1 MRTKEAYELQAVA
14 VQTNPALFTLYGIK
28 QSSCLNELQFFHVVE
43 GSPPDIAHDLFEG
56 VIPEVIAEVVKYC
69 VTQQFFTLS
78 DLNEQIKKFPYEGS
92 DCTNKPSLMSDK
104 IQTFKVKQTACQAL
118 CLCRLLPLMV
128 GSFIPQ
134 DSKEWQV
141 LLKLLDVVQYC
152 MSKKVTRALT
162 IFLADLIEEFLTM
175 YFEAFPH
182 VSMKPK
188 AHYLVHYPEM
198 LLQYGPLINTW
209 TLRFEGKH
217 NYFKE
222 TARTSKNR
230 KNVCKTLAT
239 RHEYMQATYHGSQ
252 NFLTEDALTH
262 SKGDLYPVRLLPQT
276 IQAQVLLLVG
286 GNESVYSVGKV
297 CYNGS
302 FYSKGLAVAVEEGS
316 FGKIDM
322 CFLITDEVFLLCR
335 MSERVQYISHVHAFN
350 KESDNFLKKFSQF
363 CEGILFENI
372 NASSIKICP
381 YDLQCHKF
389 LLIFGP
395 NNKKVEIESNDVGA
409 SKSELHAAAV
419 KTFGLGGSELIL
431 QLYDRDFSDYV
442 DIEDGELFY
451 GPAKLRVVKGQE
463 QPATFPVTINNAED
477 SINAEI
483 SDSGSTVSQLDYT
496 AGSDFLRD
504 NSDFSLLTP
513 NSPSPPPTPNA
524 YSTPVSIEQPSTS
537 SSADDPPSLPAAP
550 LTSSLVSPHPTSP
563 VSFHSG
569 WITKFQIP
577 VQPPTIESKLK
588 SGGYTMNVAER
599 SLFLDS
605 IYKEVTEKY
614 GIYYPSK
621 AQYDEII
628 TKLFVKYP
636 SMKTPQDNMPVG
648 NLKMLWKH
656 RLQYKFQNF
665 RKRVAFEI
673 AAVQKKKLK
682 VARKPKSA
690 PESPAAPP
698 QWGMKNYL
706 PNRPE
711 TEDDAS
717 IDGHICW
724 LQDEKRKRQPDFRGV
739 SQSMALTLAD
749 RRTWIISSPQTP
761 SLADIKSKYPWLFDD
776 IQDLNS
782 VAPCIN
788 LEFVK
793 SWSECKMSAKGISFE
808 ATTSSDMEAAD
819 VGHAEMDE
827 IPVCTLESATD
838 NATGAT
844 VGKSSSE
851 RSETG
856 DLSEVG
862 NAGGILTSNKVGQSL
877 FT

>member
-1 MRTKEAYELQAVA
+1 MVA
-14 VQTNPALFTLYGIK
+14 N
-28 QSSCLNELQFFHVVE
+28 SSV
-43 GSPPDIAHDLFEG
+43 D
-56 VIPEVIAEVVKYC
+56 Y
-69 VTQQFFTLS
+69 
-78 DLNEQIKKFPYEGS
+78 
-92 DCTNKPSLMSDK
+92 
-104 IQTFKVKQTACQAL
+104 TA
-118 CLCRLLPLMV
+118 
-128 GSFIPQ
+128 S
-134 DSKEWQV
+134 
-141 LLKLLDVVQYC
+141 
-152 MSKKVTRALT
+152 
-162 IFLADLIEEFLTM
+162 
-175 YFEAFPH
+175 
-182 VSMKPK
+182 
-188 AHYLVHYPEM
+188 
-198 LLQYGPLINTW
+198 
-209 TLRFEGKH
+209 
-217 NYFKE
+217 
-222 TARTSKNR
+222 
-230 KNVCKTLAT
+230 
-239 RHEYMQATYHGSQ
+239 
-252 NFLTEDALTH
+252 
-262 SKGDLYPVRLLPQT
+262 
-276 IQAQVLLLVG
+276 
-286 GNESVYSVGKV
+286 
-297 CYNGS
+297 
-302 FYSKGLAVAVEEGS
+302 
-316 FGKIDM
+316 
-322 CFLITDEVFLLCR
+322 
-335 MSERVQYISHVHAFN
+335 
-350 KESDNFLKKFSQF
+350 
-363 CEGILFENI
+363 
-372 NASSIKICP
+372 
-381 YDLQCHKF
+381 HKF

-776 IQDLNS
+776 IQLLTEMNRIQDGEVTFFNS
-782 VAPCIN
+782 LRAGLGRYASGLIKACKGKRAPHA
-788 LEFVK
+788 FF
-793 SWSECKMSAKGISFE
+793 ME
-808 ATTSSDMEAAD
+808 ATTEMEGYREEQKIKD
-819 VGHAEMDE
+819 
-827 IPVCTLESATD
+827 
-838 NATGAT
+838 
-844 VGKSSSE
+844 
-851 RSETG
+851 
-856 DLSEVG
+856 
-862 NAGGILTSNKVGQSL
+862 TSNKAAFLAIPGLLQEDISL
-877 FT
+877 ILVPACSETSNPVYIKMDGDTPGITTSFKLMADGMVINSTDNVMKAIACWISSFYVFNFFYPSSISKSLCFIQRVILNIYDGVPVPRSIISLTNKLANFSQQCK